1 MVLQSYSCF
10 RIDFQHRPLPSAS
23 RHPAAARPC
32 HACPKQQPS
41 GSPAKERARHPRTRR
56 ARILKIGLRGAA
68 NNLRRALNFGG
79 LTLEFTS
86 IINVLLWVSGRAVD
100 SGGQKLGFKSPAL
113 CFFFFSSE
121 SPGLSF
127 SGVQASPTVNFFLF
141 ACFCMDFCMTYF
153 IFLFF
158 LLQV

>member
-1 MVLQSYSCF
+1 MAMSKWIFPTMPALVCPAGDQL
-10 RIDFQHRPLPSAS
+10 LPRATGSPS
-23 RHPAAARPC
+23 AARPR
-32 HACPKQQPS
+32 HDRSTQQPS
-41 GSPAKERARHPRTRR
+41 VTPAKERASPTNSTSEDFFKLGVKQPLSGIRF
-56 ARILKIGLRGAA
+56 RGSEA
-68 NNLRRALNFGG
+68 
-79 LTLEFTS
+79 
-86 IINVLLWVSGRAVD
+86 IITVLFLLFWVSGRAVD